1 MGMKINRLLLMVT
14 VCLSNLLGGCG
25 TSLLGMGADIAMNKT
40 VAKPPSDVTVYVSV
54 EDSGDPVGYLSAD
67 NFEIYENE
75 VLLQPDEVGLRL
87 LSRNSAAAGHTILL
101 LDLSGAPD
109 EKELKRIN
117 RGAAHFVE
125 KVSTTQ
131 SVTVVAFDGTDRA
144 REVARFSRVE
154 TSTQR
159 PLPEL
164 AAFLT
169 KDTSRDLNSALLAA
183 VKGLA
188 ASLAEQKRDVPYG
201 TIVTF
206 VRGPD
211 LAGRKTD
218 AEVRKAISD
227 SGYEFY
233 SIAPEGL
240 KFDLLGTIGKDE
252 RFTYGS
258 IDTLPMRFQ
267 DLGMR
272 VRSSWQSHYLI
283 SYCSPARAGIRKLK
297 VKVTYESESGARRSA
312 STKTKFD
319 AVGFQAGC
327 APKRKDDTAPTSQP
341 TEGSASEDT
350 AVEETEDG
358 EQEPSGKKS
367 EKKRRSPDG
376 GPASTNAQSGEGDD
390 RVVAPPA
397 TENYE

>member
-1 MGMKINRLLLMVT
+1 MGMSMNRILFILVLCISSLV
-14 VCLSNLLGGCG
+14 SGCG
-25 TSLLGMGADIAMNKT
+25 TSLLGTMSADIETNKT
-40 VAKPPSDVTVYVSV
+40 IAKPPSDITVYVSV
-54 EDSGDPVGYLSAD
+54 EDSGEPVGYLSAD
-67 NFEIYENE
+67 NFEIFEND
-75 VLLQPDEVGLRL
+75 VLLNRDEIGLRML
-87 LSRNSAAAGHTILL
+87 PRNSVAAGHTVLL
-101 LDLSGAPD
+101 LDVSGAPD

-131 SVTVVAFDGTDRA
+131 SVTVVAFDGSERA

-164 AAFLT
+164 TAFLS

-183 VKGLA
+183 IKGLR
-188 ASLAEQKRDVPYG
+188 ASLEAQKGEVHYG
-201 TIVTF
+201 TIVTL

-211 LAGRKTD
+211 LAGRTTE
-218 AEVRKAISD
+218 EVVREAISD

-233 SIAPEGL
+233 SIAPEDL
-240 KFDLLGTIGKDE
+240 KFGLLGSIGKDA

-272 VRSSWQSHYLI
+272 VRSAWQSHYLI
-283 SYCSPARAGIRKLK
+283 SYCSPARAGVRKLK

-312 STKTKFD
+312 STRSKFD
-319 AVGFQAGC
+319 ASGFQAGC
-327 APKRKDDTAPTSQP
+327 APKLVDGASAVSPDTPKSESGEAGVAEDEGEKQEAGGEKSSKNRRKDADSTAPS
-341 TEGSASEDT
+341 
-350 AVEETEDG
+350 
-358 EQEPSGKKS
+358 
-367 EKKRRSPDG
+367 SP
-376 GPASTNAQSGEGDD
+376 NGEGDD
-390 RVVAPPA
+390 RVVAPPSS
-397 TENYE
+397 EKYE